1 MQLNTNGAPP
11 MGRDNIYLTDKDYAL
26 EFGMLNEIKIYENL
40 SFNLEFGYV
49 HLIMDRSDS
58 VWGLAS
64 TGGDHRGLRDAWNI
78 SGLFSYT
85 F

>member
-11 MGRDNIYLTDKDYAL
+11 MGRDNIYLTDKDYAR